1 MMKQIRAHEV
11 KPGDKVE
18 VFSVEYFIR
27 YIRYRSAGEIQFS
40 LQPAS
45 EPLSPFT
52 CNEVIFMTVQSS
64 LMVDIVE
71 SESD

>member
-1 MMKQIRAHEV
+1 MKQVRAHQV

-27 YIRYRSAGEIQFS
+27 YIRYRGVEIEFS
-40 LQPAS
+40 LQPAT

-52 CNEVIFMTVQSS
+52 CNDVIFMTVQSS
-64 LMVDIVE
+64 LMVDVVGP
-71 SESD
+71 ESD